1 MALTVNTNVASLNA
15 QRTLNNSSSALNT
28 SIQRLASGTQINS
41 AKDDAAGL
49 QISNRLTS
57 QINGLGI
64 AVKNANNGISIAQT
78 AEGAM
83 QESTNIM
90 QRMRDL
96 ALLSSNGSNSDK
108 ERAALQ
114 QEFTALSGELTRIAD
129 TTAFGGKKLLDGSLS
144 STSFQIGSNAN
155 ETVSFGVSNLSAS
168 ALKGTYS
175 TAKSVSS
182 GETQLAASVT
192 GKAITNAAGTPTGEP
207 VSITSSGAFPATVG
221 AATGGADTTINI
233 NGKGIDLV
241 AADTLA
247 TTITKINAEKDVTGV
262 TASEENGN
270 LKLTSSKD
278 FQISDA
284 KAIGFSNPVAGDYVA
299 VTGRASVTGTDVFT
313 GGIVTGT
320 SDELVL
326 SSTGYTGATITLNP
340 ADSLDDIVTRI
351 NDKTSDTGVTASNVD
366 GKLKL
371 ESKGDLTVDAGS
383 NAAALFGLTASA
395 TAIEAETVG
404 QAKLASSFATTTP
417 ATTVTSKLNDLTSNT
432 SITLNG
438 TKISVLV
445 DDTAQ
450 DVADRIEAAGL
461 GIKVGVDSGNGNLT
475 FTSSSKITV
484 DGEVNG
490 LAALGLSKGTTQLA
504 TGNAEQLFT
513 TAAATAAADYKI
525 SLNGKEVSVAAGDT
539 RQTIVDK
546 INASGSG
553 VTASLV
559 DGDTDIKL
567 ASANGFSITG
577 QTAALTAFG
586 TADTGGAVNVKA
598 PVASGS
604 TGGATQL
611 SSDAS
616 IRLNGE
622 TIDLL
627 SGSSLDDVAAR
638 INLSTD
644 DTGVTAEI
652 TNGRLKLS
660 SNDGSSIKLEDA
672 TAGSLNKLGLTAG
685 SSAAKLQESTSIN
698 LNGTEVKLA
707 AGSDMNAI
715 VTAINTASTG
725 VSASI
730 NADGALE
737 LFSGKESF
745 TIADGAAGTGLAAL
759 GLTAGTSTGVV
770 VESSVSNL
778 DITTVDGAQ
787 QAISVLDGAIAQIDS
802 ERASLGAVQNR
813 FASTISNLQ
822 NISENASAARGLIT
836 DTDYAAESAQLAKN
850 QIKQQA
856 GTAMLAQAN
865 QLPQAVLSL
874 LQ

>member
-1 MALTVNTNVASLNA
+1 MALTVNTNIASLNA
-15 QRTLNNSSSALNT
+15 QRTLGGSTNALST
-28 SIQRLASGTQINS
+28 SLERLASGSKINS

-49 QISNRLTS
+49 QISNRLTN
-57 QINGLGI
+57 QINGLTV
-64 AVKNANNGISIAQT
+64 AVKNANNGVSIAQT

-96 ALLSSNGSNSDK
+96 ALTAANGSSSDS
-108 ERAALQ
+108 ERTALQ
-114 QEFTALSGELTRIAD
+114 EEFTALSGELTRIAD
-129 TTAFGGKKLLDGSLS
+129 TTSFGGQKILNGSMS
-144 STSFQIGSNAN
+144 NTSFQVGANAN
-155 ETVSFGVSNLSAS
+155 ETVSFGLSSVSAS
-168 ALKGTYS
+168 ALKGS
-175 TAKSVSS
+175 FSSAKVAGS
-182 GETQLAASVT
+182 GETNMAASVT
-192 GKAITNAAGTPTGEP
+192 GKAIGAASGGATGEP

-221 AATGGADTTINI
+221 ANTTINI
-233 NGKGIDLV
+233 NGKGIDLLT
-241 AADTLA
+241 ADTLA

-270 LKLTSSKD
+270 LKLTSTKD

-284 KAIGFSNPVAGDYVA
+284 KRIGFSNPVAGDYVA
-299 VTGRASVTGTDVFT
+299 VTGRASVTGTDVFA

-326 SSTGYTGATITLNP
+326 GSTGYTGDTITLNP

-404 QAKLASSFATTTP
+404 QAKLASAFTAASGNNVNTTLG
-417 ATTVTSKLNDLTSNT
+417 ALSSNT

-445 DDTAQ
+445 DDSAQ

-461 GIKVGVDSGNGNLT
+461 GIKVDVDGGNGNLT

-484 DGEVNG
+484 DGEANG
-490 LAALGLSKGTTQLA
+490 LAALGLSKGSTQVA

-539 RQTIVDK
+539 RQAIVDK

-577 QTAALTAFG
+577 QAAALTAFG
-586 TADTGGAVNVKA
+586 TADTGGAVSVKGA
-598 PVASGS
+598 EAVNSGEI
-604 TGGATQL
+604 TGN
-611 SSDAS
+611 AS

-622 TIDLL
+622 TIDLQD
-627 SGSSLDDVAAR
+627 GSSLDDVAAR
-638 INLSTD
+638 INQSTD
-644 DTGVTAEI
+644 KTGVTAEL

-660 SNDGSSIKLEDA
+660 SSDGSSIKLEDE
-672 TAGSLNKLGLTAG
+672 TAGSLKKLGLTAG
-685 SSAAKLQESTSIN
+685 TTGAKLQESTSIN

-707 AGSDMNAI
+707 AGSDMNA
-715 VTAINTASTG
+715 VASAINTASTG
-725 VSASI
+725 VSASV
-730 NADGALE
+730 NSEGALE
-737 LFSGKESF
+737 LFSGNESF
-745 TIADGAAGTGLAAL
+745 TVTDGAAGTGLAAL
-759 GLTAGTSTGVV
+759 GLTDAAGTHNGVV
-770 VESSVSNL
+770 VEASVSNL
-778 DITTVDGAQ
+778 DITSAEGAQ
-787 QAISVLDGAIAQIDS
+787 QAISVLDGAMQQIDS
-802 ERASLGAVQNR
+802 ERSKLGAVQNR
-813 FASTISNLQ
+813 FESTISNLQ
-822 NISENASAARGLIT
+822 NIGENASAARGRIM
-836 DTDYAAESAQLAKN
+836 DTDYAAESANLAKN
-850 QIKQQA
+850 QIMQQA

-874 LQ
+874 LG